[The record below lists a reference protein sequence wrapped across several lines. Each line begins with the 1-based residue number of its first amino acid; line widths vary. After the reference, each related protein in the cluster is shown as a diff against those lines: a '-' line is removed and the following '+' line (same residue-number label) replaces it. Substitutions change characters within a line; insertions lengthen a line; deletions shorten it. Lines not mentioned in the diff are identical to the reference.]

1 MTQLPAGLS
10 VGSTAPD
17 FELKN
22 QYGELVKLSSFKG
35 EKNVVLL
42 FIPFAFTGTCT
53 GELCAIRDDL
63 AAFQNDNV
71 QVLAVSCDSP
81 FTQKMFA
88 EQEGYKFPVL
98 ADFWPHGAAASAY
111 GIFNADLGCAM
122 RGTFIIDKEGIIRW
136 SVVNGLGDA
145 RNNGDYKTAIAAL

>member
-10 VGSTAPD
+10 VGEIAPD

-22 QYGELVKLSSFKG
+22 QFGELVKLSSFKG

-98 ADFWPHGAAASAY
+98 ADFWPHGAAAQAY
-111 GIFNADLGCAM
+111 GIFNEDLGCAM

>member
-1 MTQLPAGLS
+1 MTLTIGQA
-10 VGSTAPD
+10 APD

-35 EKNVVLL
+35 NKNVVVL

-71 QVLAVSCDSP
+71 QVLAISCDSP
-81 FTQKMFA
+81 FTQKIFA

-98 ADFWPHGAAASAY
+98 ADFWPHGAAAQAY

-136 SVVNGLGDA
+136 TVVNGLGDA
-145 RNNGDYKTAIAAL
+145 RNNGDYKSAIAAL

>member
-1 MTQLPAGLS
+1 MTLQIGDA
-10 VGSTAPD
+10 APD

-35 EKNVVLL
+35 EKNVVVL

-136 SVVNGLGDA
+136 TVVNGLGDA